1 MCEALGR
8 VISVALQHDYRLLGK
23 IARTLEDIS
32 SDGTWLNMSLG
43 RVHSIPAALAKVLD
57 NLATSTDEKEDPD
70 PYVEPSSY
78 SSCPVCGR
86 LTLRRNGGCSN
97 CISCGHTTC

>member
-1 MCEALGR
+1 MSEALGR

-32 SDGTWLNMSLG
+32 SDGAWQNMNLG
-43 RVHSIPAALAKVLD
+43 RVYSIPAALAKVLEHC
-57 NLATSTDEKEDPD
+57 AVAVDEKIDPA
-70 PYVEPSSY
+70 PYIEPSSY
-78 SSCPVCGR
+78 SSCPACGK

-97 CISCGHTTC
+97 CVSCGYTTC